1 MLVAT
6 LRLEVQKKCTQ
17 AGLKVTLAGISF
29 LGFLAV
35 NEIEEKKKR
44 LRTVL
49 SLHLPECKEN
59 DINKNIQMQRYLDI
73 QENIMAMEVNEK
85 WNFKKV

>member
-6 LRLEVQKKCTQ
+6 MHLEVQKKCTQ

-35 NEIEEKKKR
+35 NVIANAESIDSPRKKK
-44 LRTVL
+44 
-49 SLHLPECKEN
+49 K
-59 DINKNIQMQRYLDI
+59 D
-73 QENIMAMEVNEK
+73 
-85 WNFKKV
+85 